1 MAEQLKVQYT
11 DPNTGN
17 DALGIVRF
25 DLTKYRDDDSLV
37 PKEDIYFTAT
47 STNVDTVRLIE
58 DLAEASLVANPL
70 NPYAHSV
77 PCSKPGVVY
86 GLCAAKSTSGV
97 DNTITLT
104 HNPTTLGFVVNEP
117 IAVLSAFDGS
127 VLAYITPNAV
137 AAEGVSPY
145 NLGFASNVPI
155 DILENYIIV
164 KLDVPRPYAP
174 AWTKENKDWGAKA
187 VLEKPGTP
195 TIDATP
201 ASGSINVTITNP
213 TTNHVVIH
221 SYNVYVISDTNEG
234 SWFDMAMPVIK
245 GNRKPD
251 AVLTKG
257 DTTDKSVT
265 TFGGGADA
273 GGGNIVNGWYWVVC
287 VAIDAANDM
296 NVNTSYL
303 SNIDYVQVTY

>member
-11 DPNTGN
+11 DPGTGN
-17 DALGIVRF
+17 DALAVVRF
-25 DLTKYRDDDSLV
+25 DLTKYRDDDSQV

-47 STNVDTVRLIE
+47 ATSVDTVRLIE

-77 PCSKPGVVY
+77 PCSQPGVVY
-86 GLCAAKSTSGV
+86 GLCASKADNGV
-97 DNTITLT
+97 DSAIELT
-104 HNPTTLGFVVNEP
+104 HNPVTLGFVQDEP
-117 IAVLSAFDGS
+117 VAVLSAFDGS
-127 VLAYITPNAV
+127 VMAYLTPNSV
-137 AAEGVSPY
+137 TSTQ
-145 NLGFASNVPI
+145 LGFAATLPI
-155 DILENYIIV
+155 DVLENYIIV
-164 KLDVPRPYAP
+164 KLGVPRPYAP
-174 AWTKENKDWGAKA
+174 SWTKENKDWGAKA

-195 TIDATP
+195 VVDATP
-201 ASGSINVTITNP
+201 ASGSVSVTITDP
-213 TTNHVVIH
+213 TTMAMVIH
-221 SYNVYVISDTNEG
+221 SYNVYVISETNEG
-234 SWFDMAMPVIK
+234 SWFDMMMPVIK

-265 TFGGGADA
+265 TWGGGADA

-287 VAIDAANDM
+287 VAIDAADDM
-296 NVNTSYL
+296 DVNASYL